1 MKKNKKMDS
10 KNTNSKTNN
19 CRNNS
24 CKDCKDCKSNEKS
37 SEASYDARAK
47 DSLDFEYL
55 PKKEA
60 IYASFTLFPTL
71 LYIKITIFKY

>member
-1 MKKNKKMDS
+1 MYNGYIYTCKAQNTDAEFTETNWEVKEPVYNRIYRCI

-24 CKDCKDCKSNEKS
+24 CKDCKNCKSNEKS

-47 DSLDFEYL
+47 DSLDFE
-55 PKKEA
+55 
-60 IYASFTLFPTL
+60 
-71 LYIKITIFKY
+71 

>member
-1 MKKNKKMDS
+1 MDS

-24 CKDCKDCKSNEKS
+24 CKDCKDCKLNEKS

-47 DSLDFEYL
+47 DSLDFE
-55 PKKEA
+55 
-60 IYASFTLFPTL
+60 
-71 LYIKITIFKY
+71 